1 MKLLI
6 SGGGTGGHVFP
17 AIAIADAVKNLNPEA
32 EILFVGA
39 LGKLEM
45 TKVPEAGYKI
55 IGLPIR
61 GLQRKWS
68 LENLKLVYRLIKSL
82 WMSFKIINK
91 FKPDVVLGVGGYASG
106 PVLRIA
112 SWLGFNTMIQEQ
124 NSYPGITNKI
134 LSKASSKIF
143 VAFSGMDKY
152 FNESKIVL
160 TGNPVRQDLTLIKNK
175 LDGLRYFNLEPNK
188 ITIGVLGGSLGAG
201 AINQTMLNC
210 YDAILERSDI
220 QWIWQAGAIYQKK
233 ISEHPISNCNAV
245 KVLPFIDRMDL
256 FYAACDLIVSRAGA
270 LTLAE
275 LSLTGKPCILIPSPN
290 VAEDHQRKNA
300 EAFVENEAAIMIEEV
315 DLNEAVW
322 KNIMDLVENES
333 KRMHMSEQLKKLSK
347 PDAANEIA
355 RYIINAKTV

>member
-17 AIAIADAVKNLNPEA
+17 AIAIADAVRNLNPEA

-68 LENLKLVYRLIKSL
+68 VENLKLAYRLLKSM
-82 WMSFKIINK
+82 WMSFQIINK
-91 FKPDVVLGVGGYASG
+91 FKPDIVLGVGGYASG

-112 SWLGFNTMIQEQ
+112 SWLGIQTMIQEQ

-134 LSKASSKIF
+134 LSKAASKIF
-143 VAFSGMDKY
+143 VAFAGMEKY
-152 FNESKIVL
+152 FEKAKIVL
-160 TGNPVRQDLTLIKNK
+160 TGNPVRQDLTQIKSK
-175 LDGLRYFNLEPNK
+175 LEGLHYFNLESEK

-201 AINQTMLNC
+201 AINQVMLNS
-210 YDAILERSDI
+210 YDAILKRSDM
-220 QWIWQAGAIYQKK
+220 QWIWQSGAKYQ
-233 ISEHPISNCNAV
+233 EHVLNHPISACKHV

-300 EAFVENEAAIMIEEV
+300 NAFVENGAAVMIEDV
-315 DLNEAVW
+315 DLDEMFW
-322 KNIMDLVENES
+322 DKLVILSENVD
-333 KRMHMSEQLKKLSK
+333 KRMQMSEQLHKLSK
-347 PDAANEIA
+347 PDAAKDIA
-355 RYIINAKTV
+355 RYMVVS